1 MLTYIFLK
9 FCLWISQNHTS
20 VEKHDD
26 EQHQTRDQ
34 ETEGRS
40 DDIESIGIGRRK

>member
-9 FCLWISQNHTS
+9 FCLWILQNHTS
-20 VEKHDD
+20 VESDV
-26 EQHQTRDQ
+26 QHQTRDQ
-34 ETEGRS
+34 ETEGGS